1 MSLSAV
7 IVDDEQ
13 LARDELS
20 FLLKDVGDINVV
32 AQGKNG
38 LEAVNLIS
46 ATKYSEKQIGYLAV
60 TLFLLSRGL
69 APLRQVAET
78 WAM

>member
-13 LARDELS
+13 LARDELA
-20 FLLKDVGDINVV
+20 FLLKSTGEVDVV

-38 LEAVNLIS
+38 VEVGAQRLRFSLDS
-46 ATKYSEKQIGYLAV
+46 GGGSERIGVARAEHGVLWP
-60 TLFLLSRGL
+60 RG
-69 APLRQVAET
+69 
-78 WAM
+78 

>member
-13 LARDELS
+13 LAREELAY
-20 FLLKDVGDINVV
+20 LLKDIDVDVI

-38 LEAVNLIS
+38 VEAVNLIR
-46 ATKYSEKQIGYLAV
+46 E
-60 TLFLLSRGL
+60 L
-69 APLRQVAET
+69 APDLVFLDVQMPGVRRHIPPSKYR
-78 WAM
+78 